1 MYNVD
6 KFDKSIINNLEA
18 LPLVEI
24 VERDEQRHVASKL
37 RRVQPAR
44 SSPCDDIARLFHL
57 WGKYK
62 TAMF

>member
-6 KFDKSIINNLEA
+6 KFDESIINNLET

-57 WGKYK
+57 
-62 TAMF
+62 